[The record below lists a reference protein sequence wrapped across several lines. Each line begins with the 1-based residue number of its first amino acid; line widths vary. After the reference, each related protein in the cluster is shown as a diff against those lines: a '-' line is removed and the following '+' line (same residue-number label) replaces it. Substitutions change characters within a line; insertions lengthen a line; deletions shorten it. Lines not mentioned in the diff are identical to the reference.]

1 MFFYNKNHQVNEK
14 RQKFSIRKYKVGTFS
29 VVVGALFYLN
39 GISNMVQATEVP
51 GNTPTTSVEEK
62 QSEEATKEKESK
74 QEVVNTAVTH
84 PTVEEK
90 KVAVEKTN
98 EAGEKAKVEDSV
110 IAGKTE
116 NVVSEPTLSKVES
129 KEKEEGLKKTAD
141 NQKDTVEN
149 NPLVTELQKVIQEGN
164 ALTNTIHIAFK
175 LELEQ
180 LTKEV
185 EETAKTPKNIT
196 KEVIKQYQEKIQNLK
211 KNNDEYQKVLNEK
224 VNKIKALQEEINSI
238 SSSIEYT
245 FEPEEKALLTVSGEF
260 SVSRQ
265 TIEEANGLIT
275 SLKQLRN
282 KVANRMTRGHS
293 GKRDPR
299 NGQPIAGKD
308 ESGFRAIWISPIA
321 NKYEGSNTLVNESK
335 KELTFYN
342 SDTLFSVMTAYGKR
356 GNGEPL
362 VRYQYGP
369 KRGEEDPTP
378 YYVKRVGIISG
389 LNQVNGLKLRVAYK
403 NFQTGKKEE
412 VDIADKYWNVNNP
425 EVQMALVGTIGNGG
439 NVTPGTY
446 HITIGANGT
455 HKQNTITYT
464 LTIKPQSERNTVR
477 NLTPTYVDDVRHL
490 TETEKNALIEKFKA
504 EHPNVVNRAN
514 HVDFDHA
521 EVSADGATM
530 TIHFKDG
537 FNPKTIQTNATNDV
551 EAKHS
556 SLTAYF
562 GDSKELYT
570 NPRELV
576 RSKTGHEVPT
586 TAQVTYKTPFNLQQ
600 VGTRNVV
607 VTTTYQNGVT
617 KDVTTPYTVL
627 DFIGKQD
634 KKINQNQS
642 GELGDARNYVTVSDN
657 SAVPSELTVRWKGG
671 STVDTSTAGFQHKEI
686 EILRGNH
693 LMKTVNIPVEI
704 VDNINP
710 TITAPDNITLTR
722 LEGLPSEINIK
733 AKDNDKG
740 VGLKDG
746 NAVTVEN
753 LPAPLTYNAANS
765 KIEINGVIPNNFQL
779 GKSSIQVTVKAV
791 DKKGNTATKNITF
804 HIQSQTQKYT
814 AVANPQIQEVSY
826 GEAPDAGTSI
836 QKNGLPTG
844 TRYGWAT
851 TPNTT
856 TGPGDKAGVVTV
868 TYPDGSTDTVT
879 VTVKVRKLSDEHI
892 PTGKTITVNQ
902 NEPVTNDRLKAAVT
916 VNNGGT
922 SKVKS
927 VTASPIS
934 TVDAGI
940 QTIRA
945 TVTYLD
951 NTTDPV
957 DIPLEVKDVIPPTI
971 QTPKDGQT
979 WEITALDK
987 TLPPIKV
994 AVADNPGGS
1003 GIKSIVPINLPSF
1016 LKYDKATS
1024 SIVFQDGEREVP
1036 KLSGINRTTR
1046 NITLRVEDNAGNGS
1060 ERTFSITHITMAEK
1074 HNPQANATIQEVS
1087 HGETPNPKT
1096 SVNTAGLPTDV
1107 QYTWKSIPDTS
1118 RPGNKTG
1125 VVKVT
1130 YPDDSVD
1137 EVTVTVKVR
1146 KLSDEYEPTATKIV
1160 KNQNDTISNEDLK
1173 SAVTINKNGNSKV
1186 KMVTPVGTISTAEA
1200 GNKEISATVT
1210 YLDDTRDTV
1219 KIPLEVKDVT
1229 APTIQSPTNGQ
1240 NIDLIALDKAF
1251 SPIKVTSKD
1260 NTGGSGVQSTMV
1272 TDLPDFLTYD
1282 DATKTI
1288 KFKEGTKEVPKLPVG
1303 TDS

>member
-600 VGTRNVV
+600 AGTRNVV
-607 VTTTYQNGVT
+607 VTTTYENGVI

-657 SAVPSELTVRWKGG
+657 SAFPSELTVRWKGG

-704 VDNINP
+704 VDNIKP

-733 AKDNDKG
+733 AQDNDKG

-746 NAVTVEN
+746 TAVTVEN
-753 LPAPLTYNAANS
+753 LPAPLTYNAAKS

-779 GKSSIQVTVKAV
+779 GKSSI
-791 DKKGNTATKNITF
+791 
-804 HIQSQTQKYT
+804 
-814 AVANPQIQEVSY
+814 
-826 GEAPDAGTSI
+826 
-836 QKNGLPTG
+836 
-844 TRYGWAT
+844 
-851 TPNTT
+851 
-856 TGPGDKAGVVTV
+856 
-868 TYPDGSTDTVT
+868 
-879 VTVKVRKLSDEHI
+879 
-892 PTGKTITVNQ
+892 
-902 NEPVTNDRLKAAVT
+902 
-916 VNNGGT
+916 
-922 SKVKS
+922 
-927 VTASPIS
+927 
-934 TVDAGI
+934 
-940 QTIRA
+940 
-945 TVTYLD
+945 
-951 NTTDPV
+951 
-957 DIPLEVKDVIPPTI
+957 
-971 QTPKDGQT
+971 
-979 WEITALDK
+979 
-987 TLPPIKV
+987 
-994 AVADNPGGS
+994 
-1003 GIKSIVPINLPSF
+1003 
-1016 LKYDKATS
+1016 
-1024 SIVFQDGEREVP
+1024 
-1036 KLSGINRTTR
+1036 
-1046 NITLRVEDNAGNGS
+1046 
-1060 ERTFSITHITMAEK
+1060 
-1074 HNPQANATIQEVS
+1074 
-1087 HGETPNPKT
+1087 
-1096 SVNTAGLPTDV
+1096 
-1107 QYTWKSIPDTS
+1107 
-1118 RPGNKTG
+1118 
-1125 VVKVT
+1125 
-1130 YPDDSVD
+1130 
-1137 EVTVTVKVR
+1137 
-1146 KLSDEYEPTATKIV
+1146 
-1160 KNQNDTISNEDLK
+1160 
-1173 SAVTINKNGNSKV
+1173 
-1186 KMVTPVGTISTAEA
+1186 
-1200 GNKEISATVT
+1200 
-1210 YLDDTRDTV
+1210 
-1219 KIPLEVKDVT
+1219 
-1229 APTIQSPTNGQ
+1229 
-1240 NIDLIALDKAF
+1240 
-1251 SPIKVTSKD
+1251 
-1260 NTGGSGVQSTMV
+1260 
-1272 TDLPDFLTYD
+1272 
-1282 DATKTI
+1282 
-1288 KFKEGTKEVPKLPVG
+1288 
-1303 TDS
+1303 